1 MSIKTGIASA
11 LTLLGTFISFYIVY
25 ALLTNQLFLLDIGWL
40 LTAFGPI
47 YWASLGIGL
56 AMGLSVMGAAWGI
69 WSTGASV
76 MGGGVMVPRIYSKN
90 LVSIIFCEAVAIY
103 GIIVSIIMATGLKP
117 YNGDDPA
124 TLAKN
129 YESGYRVF
137 GAGMI
142 TGFCNLFCGIC
153 VGIIGSSAALADAA
167 NDKLFVKVLVIEIF
181 GSVLGLF
188 GIILALILSSEA
200 KFGEMK

>member
-1 MSIKTGIASA
+1 
-11 LTLLGTFISFYIVY
+11 
-25 ALLTNQLFLLDIGWL
+25 
-40 LTAFGPI
+40 
-47 YWASLGIGL
+47 
-56 AMGLSVMGAAWGI
+56 
-69 WSTGASV
+69 

-124 TLAKN
+124 TLAMN

-142 TGFCNLFCGIC
+142 TGKKIIDYVTGTVTGDIIFIKNNLFQDSAISFAASALELS
-153 VGIIGSSAALADAA
+153 VHRLHWRMQQTTNSS
-167 NDKLFVKVLVIEIF
+167 
-181 GSVLGLF
+181 SR
-188 GIILALILSSEA
+188 
-200 KFGEMK
+200 

>member
-1 MSIKTGIASA
+1 
-11 LTLLGTFISFYIVY
+11 
-25 ALLTNQLFLLDIGWL
+25 
-40 LTAFGPI
+40 
-47 YWASLGIGL
+47 
-56 AMGLSVMGAAWGI
+56 MGLSVMGAAWGI

-76 MGGGVMVPRIYSKN
+76 MGGGVIVPRIYSKN

-124 TLAKN
+124 TLAMN

-142 TGFCNLFCGIC
+142 TGN
-153 VGIIGSSAALADAA
+153 
-167 NDKLFVKVLVIEIF
+167 VLQREIVF
-181 GSVLGLF
+181 LDDLVEENHQKSQK
-188 GIILALILSSEA
+188 ILE
-200 KFGEMK
+200 

>member
-1 MSIKTGIASA
+1 
-11 LTLLGTFISFYIVY
+11 
-25 ALLTNQLFLLDIGWL
+25 
-40 LTAFGPI
+40 
-47 YWASLGIGL
+47 
-56 AMGLSVMGAAWGI
+56 MGLSVMGAAWGI

-124 TLAKN
+124 TLAMN

-142 TGFCNLFCGIC
+142 TGKNNIDFLINTVTGNIIFIIKFCLRILQPLLRHLRRNHRF
-153 VGIIGSSAALADAA
+153 IGCISGCSKRQTLRQGDYITSSSMAGH
-167 NDKLFVKVLVIEIF
+167 F
-181 GSVLGLF
+181 
-188 GIILALILSSEA
+188 
-200 KFGEMK
+200 